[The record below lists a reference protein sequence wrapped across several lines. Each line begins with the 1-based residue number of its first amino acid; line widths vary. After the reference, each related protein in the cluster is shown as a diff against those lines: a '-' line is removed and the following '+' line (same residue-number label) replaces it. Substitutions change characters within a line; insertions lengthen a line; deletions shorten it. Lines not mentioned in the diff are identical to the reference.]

1 MTSALSNA
9 TSGQTVQVSSG
20 TYNENSLN
28 ISSGVTL
35 DLNYNGTV
43 TINFSSNSILEV
55 YGNLEADDDVFQG
68 QSGGYDYWRGIYV
81 YNDCDINSCTIK
93 NAEMGIKTIN
103 CSNPEISY
111 NEIETCE
118 IGVMCLNGGNY
129 PNIYYNELTDI
140 EDIGIDLISTPTDV
154 TYNFI
159 ESGLHGVLVSSVTTN
174 GDFSDNHIN
183 EAGTYGLLLT
193 NGTIIDVSDCDLEG
207 CDNACVFA
215 NYNVASDITPGNHIL
230 RSGSWSIYNANSS
243 YTIDAT
249 DNMWNNMLN
258 YGPVNTGAK
267 LAKVMTD
274 NPDSK
279 TLYDQ
284 GVQYFENEQY
294 DQALLSFKSLIID
307 YSDSRLA
314 KKSFSYIMKIQEGKT
329 ESKEQNVTYFED
341 IKQAYISKDINN
353 EMADYVDLHILY
365 WLERSRQFD
374 ETEKKYD
381 EMLAKL
387 ASDSWQNE
395 LKLRKSI
402 FYIYEKKEPDK
413 AIPLLKE
420 VAEGDNFFTTLAE
433 NELKY
438 LIGQPPLSESITSTF
453 TTKLSDNYPNPFNPE
468 TQISYSI
475 QLSGNVKLLIYNL
488 LGQKVRTLVDAYQ
501 SPGSHTITWNG
512 CDDFGSKV
520 AAGIYLCYLRVGDF
534 TATKKMVM
542 MK

>member
-1 MTSALSNA
+1 M
-9 TSGQTVQVSSG
+9 
-20 TYNENSLN
+20 
-28 ISSGVTL
+28 
-35 DLNYNGTV
+35 DLNYNGNV
-43 TINFSSNSILEV
+43 TINFSSNSVLEV
-55 YGNLEADDDVFQG
+55 CGNLEADDDVFQG

-81 YNDCDINSCTIK
+81 YNDCDINSCSIK
-93 NAEMGIKTIN
+93 NAECGVKTIN
-103 CSNPEISY
+103 CGSPDITY
-111 NEIETCE
+111 NDFETCE
-118 IGVMCLNGGNY
+118 IGILCTNGGSY
-129 PNIYYNELTDI
+129 PYIYHNDLTDI
-140 EDIGIDLISTPTDV
+140 DDIGIDIISTATII
-154 TYNFI
+154 TANYI
-159 ESGLHGVLVSSVTTN
+159 ESGLHGVIVSSVTST
-174 GDFSDNHIN
+174 GDFSNVHIDL
-183 EAGTYGLLLT
+183 AGSYGLLLN
-193 NGTIIDVSDCDLEG
+193 NGTDIEVSDCALEG
-207 CDNACVFA
+207 GDNACVFA
-215 NYNVASDITPGNHIL
+215 NSDVTSDITPDNHII
-230 RSGSWSIYNANSS
+230 RGGSWSIYNNNSS
-243 YTIDAT
+243 YSIDAR
-249 DNMWNNMLN
+249 DNSWTNMLN

-274 NPDSK
+274 KPDAK

-284 GVQYFENEQY
+284 GVQYFENQQY
-294 DQALLSFKSLIID
+294 DQALTTFKSLIID
-307 YSDSRLA
+307 YSDSKFS

-341 IKQAYISKDINN
+341 IKQAYISKDIKN

-365 WLERSRQFD
+365 WLERNRQFD

-420 VAEGDNFFTTLAE
+420 VTEGDNFFTTLAE

-438 LIGQPPLSESITSTF
+438 LIGQPPKSESITSAL
-453 TTKLSDNYPNPFNPE
+453 TTKLFGNYPNPFNPE

-475 QLSGNVKLLIYNL
+475 QLSGNVKLVIYNL

-501 SPGSHTITWNG
+501 YSGSHTITWNG
-512 CDDFGSKV
+512 CDDVGSKV
-520 AAGIYLCYLRVGDF
+520 AAGLYLCHLHVGGF
-534 TATKKMVM
+534 TATNKMVM